1 MKGILIWSGSIRQK
15 YFCESGWWVFIR
27 TSDAV
32 RPAKNFQHFLLSF
45 KQTSFKSFFE
55 DFYSMFLNC
64 HVCNHSEILL
74 HSHKCTLATLVTFRI
89 LQFNLFLKEIWTPN
103 NIPKF
108 QLNLWHERDSY
119 LYFLESYINDL
130 YNTEDL
136 IKSPILSNHVE
147 FWWDMEYVCIIVSTC
162 LYTTYTHLCIWG
174 IYAAMF

>member
-15 YFCESGWWVFIR
+15 YFCESGWWVSIR

-32 RPAKNFQHFLLSF
+32 RPAKNFQHFLVSF
-45 KQTSFKSFFE
+45 KQKCLKV
-55 DFYSMFLNC
+55 FLKIFIQC
-64 HVCNHSEILL
+64 FLIAMYAHHSEILL
-74 HSHKCTLATLVTFRI
+74 HSYKCTLATFVS
-89 LQFNLFLKEIWTPN
+89 QWNLNPN

-119 LYFLESYINDL
+119 LYFLGSNINDL

-147 FWWDMEYVCIIVSTC
+147 FWWDMEYVCIIVLTC

-174 IYAAMF
+174 IYAAIF

>member
-32 RPAKNFQHFLLSF
+32 RPAKNFQHFLVSF

-64 HVCNHSEILL
+64 HVCTPQWNSFAQPQMHTCHIGDISHSSI
-74 HSHKCTLATLVTFRI
+74 
-89 LQFNLFLKEIWTPN
+89 QFVSQWNLNPN

-119 LYFLESYINDL
+119 LYFLGSNINDL
-130 YNTEDL
+130 YSTEDL
-136 IKSPILSNHVE
+136 IKSPILSNQVE
-147 FWWDMEYVCIIVSTC
+147 FWWDVEYVCIIVSTC

-174 IYAAMF
+174 IYAAIF